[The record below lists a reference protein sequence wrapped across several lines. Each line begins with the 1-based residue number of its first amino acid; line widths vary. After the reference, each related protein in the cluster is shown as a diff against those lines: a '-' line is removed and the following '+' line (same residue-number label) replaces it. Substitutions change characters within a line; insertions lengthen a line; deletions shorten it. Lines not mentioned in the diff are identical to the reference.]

1 MFLCLVKYSLAGY
14 YGRLP
19 GFQMH
24 EMTPEV
30 ISRKRQVCE
39 EALAVISKIDHE
51 IGVRK
56 GLNIIWKFLF
66 RCGLG
71 ISYFLK
77 LLSFLAAQLTF
88 RGTH

>member
-56 GLNIIWKFLF
+56 G
-66 RCGLG
+66 
-71 ISYFLK
+71 
-77 LLSFLAAQLTF
+77 
-88 RGTH
+88 

>member
-30 ISRKRQVCE
+30 ISRKRQICQE
-39 EALAVISKIDHE
+39 TLNVIEKIDLG

-56 GLNIIWKFLF
+56 GTFPHSKTSDVMA
-66 RCGLG
+66 
-71 ISYFLK
+71 ISQT
-77 LLSFLAAQLTF
+77 SF
-88 RGTH
+88 